1 MDVKIGRDAPPQ
13 HSGVPG
19 PPRTH
24 PALERGWQG
33 WHVRFHQW
41 RKNAAPCLALLSAL
55 LALGPPSQA
64 QTTSPYRLV
73 SGREWM
79 LLGTGATLGT
89 TSLALRAAIEPLTA
103 QQIALLDFDDVNEFD
118 RRNAA
123 PYREDDAADALL
135 IASYAIPLTLLASS
149 PIRRDWG
156 TVAVMWTETTLLQL
170 GFTGIVKTT
179 AKRTRPYVYDP
190 NAPMELKQ
198 KPSARMS
205 FFSGHTT
212 QSAANSFFAARVFSD
227 YTKSTRA
234 KVLVWTGAALY
245 PALVG
250 HLRRETGH
258 HFNTDVI
265 VGYCVGALIGYLVPE
280 LHRAR
285 GHDFIRT
292 QTIQDGVGIGLH
304 FAFR

>member
-1 MDVKIGRDAPPQ
+1 
-13 HSGVPG
+13 
-19 PPRTH
+19 
-24 PALERGWQG
+24 
-33 WHVRFHQW
+33 
-41 RKNAAPCLALLSAL
+41 
-55 LALGPPSQA
+55 
-64 QTTSPYRLV
+64 
-73 SGREWM
+73 
-79 LLGTGATLGT
+79 
-89 TSLALRAAIEPLTA
+89 
-103 QQIALLDFDDVNEFD
+103 
-118 RRNAA
+118 
-123 PYREDDAADALL
+123 
-135 IASYAIPLTLLASS
+135 
-149 PIRRDWG
+149 
-156 TVAVMWTETTLLQL
+156 
-170 GFTGIVKTT
+170 
-179 AKRTRPYVYDP
+179 
-190 NAPMELKQ
+190 
-198 KPSARMS
+198 MS